1 LKMKFRTARNTFRR
15 EDLVARLDLKPLND
29 MPDLPLYGTE
39 PRVRCKNLQGP
50 WQEVEVRVHGYQEID
65 RPEFWEFVD
74 AAIAGFGKFADRA
87 RQNPEDLMPWKV
99 LGPKW
104 HFARRGFAIGRSIEW
119 DAEVLEE
126 LCELLGEVCPEGQ
139 FLWNNKQVVPVYV
152 RGQHEAWAAVQT
164 KKTDAVYLH
173 LMGPKGRFP
182 LGRVMGLGHDPQ
194 LDGQRPDLDVIRLK
208 FRGAE
213 DLTPDLKDFLR
224 EHLAAASEAAQV
236 RG

>member
-1 LKMKFRTARNTFRR
+1 
-15 EDLVARLDLKPLND
+15 
-29 MPDLPLYGTE
+29 
-39 PRVRCKNLQGP
+39 
-50 WQEVEVRVHGYQEID
+50 VHGYQEID

-74 AAIAGFGKFADRA
+74 AAIKGFGKFADRA

-104 HFARRGFAIGRSIEW
+104 HFARRGFAIGHSIEW

-126 LCELLGEVCPEGQ
+126 LCEPLGEVCAQGQ

-152 RGQHEAWAAVQT
+152 RGQHEPWAAVQT

-173 LMGPKGRFP
+173 LTGPKGRFP

-194 LDGQRPDLDVIRLK
+194 LDGQRPDVDVIRLK
-208 FRGAE
+208 FRAAE
-213 DLTPDLKDFLR
+213 ELTPDLKDFLR
-224 EHLAAASEAAQV
+224 EHLAAVSEAAQV
-236 RG
+236 KG